1 MVLSIYFLLLSGD
14 GERAVWNRFLYGSS
28 VEDAGNNYG
37 VSILT
42 GLTTWRFLFPDSD
55 IKTEMVSPPWN
66 NFLRSL
72 LHFVVVRSYYDKGL
86 GRISLPLKQ
95 ITGIESGKSDQFSF
109 FFGGRRKKKEDT
121 RN

>member
-1 MVLSIYFLLLSGD
+1 MKDEGD
-14 GERAVWNRFLYGSS
+14 N
-28 VEDAGNNYG
+28 G
-37 VSILT
+37 VSNFLD
-42 GLTTWRFLFPDSD
+42 LTTWRLDFSDGD
-55 IKTEMVSPPWN
+55 IKAEMMSPPRN

-95 ITGIESGKSDQFSF
+95 ITGIELGKSDQFSF

>member
-1 MVLSIYFLLLSGD
+1 MRGHDDLFFFKPASSIVLD
-14 GERAVWNRFLYGSS
+14 H
-28 VEDAGNNYG
+28 
-37 VSILT
+37 
-42 GLTTWRFLFPDSD
+42 LFPALANGDT
-55 IKTEMVSPPWN
+55 KAEMMLLAWN

-72 LHFVVVRSYYDKGL
+72 LRFVVVRSYYDKGL

-95 ITGIESGKSDQFSF
+95 ITGIELGKSDQFSF